1 MSKRQSRQV
10 LFGALL
16 AVVLVWGSP
25 SAGQE
30 WTQSKWGPEDE
41 IGSANYITPERVK
54 LAASLVKTGKT
65 YALGMVT
72 GPDTPAY
79 PPRHYKVYVW
89 DTVLGGPNELTT
101 TDDLA
106 VTWLGVGS
114 QIDGF
119 GHVGIDHVHYNGW
132 KTQDF
137 LSLTG
142 IKKFGVENIPPIVAR
157 GVLLDMT
164 KYYAVDIVP
173 NGTAFNS
180 KEINEVAKRQGIE
193 IREGDVV
200 LFHTGWLK
208 QFAQMGAGEP
218 KLGFPEPGIGVEG
231 ARYLAGKGVVAVG
244 ADTWALEA
252 IPFEKE
258 AERFPVHQELL
269 AKNGTYILENMNTA
283 ALAADAAY
291 EFMFV
296 LGAPRMAGAVQTIVN
311 PVAIR

>member
-1 MSKRQSRQV
+1 MSKRQSRQA

-16 AVVLVWGSP
+16 ATVLVWGYP
-25 SAGQE
+25 ATGQE

-180 KEINEVAKRQGIE
+180 KEIDEAAKRQGY
-193 IREGDVV
+193 RNPRRRRSAVP
-200 LFHTGWLK
+200 H
-208 QFAQMGAGEP
+208 
-218 KLGFPEPGIGVEG
+218 
-231 ARYLAGKGVVAVG
+231 RLA
-244 ADTWALEA
+244 EA
-252 IPFEKE
+252 I
-258 AERFPVHQELL
+258 R
-269 AKNGTYILENMNTA
+269 
-283 ALAADAAY
+283 AD
-291 EFMFV
+291 
-296 LGAPRMAGAVQTIVN
+296 G
-311 PVAIR
+311 

>member
-25 SAGQE
+25 AAGQE

-65 YALGMVT
+65 YTLGMVT

>member
-16 AVVLVWGSP
+16 ATVLVWGYP
-25 SAGQE
+25 AAGQE

-164 KYYAVDIVP
+164 KYYEVDIVP

-180 KEINEVAKRQGIE
+180 KEIDEVAQRQGIE

-208 QFAQMGAGEP
+208 QFAQMGEGEP
-218 KLGFPEPGIGVEG
+218 KIGFPEPGIGVEG

-269 AKNGTYILENMNTA
+269 VKNGTYILENMNTA

-296 LGAPRMAGAVQTIVN
+296 LGTPRMAGAVQTIVN

>member
-1 MSKRQSRQV
+1 MSKRQSRQA

-16 AVVLVWGSP
+16 ATVLVWGYP
-25 SAGQE
+25 ATGQE

-180 KEINEVAKRQGIE
+180 KEIDEAAKRQGIE

-208 QFAQMGAGEP
+208 QFAQMGEGEP
-218 KLGFPEPGIGVEG
+218 KIGFPEPGIGVEG
-231 ARYLAGKGVVAVG
+231 ARYLAGQGVVAVG

-269 AKNGTYILENMNTA
+269 AKNGTYILENMDTA

-296 LGAPRMAGAVQTIVN
+296 LGTPRMAGAVQTIVN

>member
-1 MSKRQSRQV
+1 MSKRQSRQA
-10 LFGALL
+10 LFGTLL
-16 AVVLVWGSP
+16 AAVLAWGYP
-25 SAGQE
+25 AAGQE

-180 KEINEVAKRQGIE
+180 KEIDEVAQRQGVE

-208 QFAQMGAGEP
+208 QFAQMGEGEP
-218 KLGFPEPGIGVEG
+218 KIGFPEPGIGVEG

-296 LGAPRMAGAVQTIVN
+296 LGTPRMAGAVQTIVN

>member
-25 SAGQE
+25 AAGQE

>member
-1 MSKRQSRQV
+1 MSKRQSRQA

-16 AVVLVWGSP
+16 ATVLVWGYP
-25 SAGQE
+25 ATGQE

-89 DTVLGGPNELTT
+89 ETVLGGLNELTT

-142 IKKFGVENIPPIVAR
+142 IKKFGVENIPPIVTR

-180 KEINEVAKRQGIE
+180 KEINEVAQRQGVE

-208 QFAQMGAGEP
+208 QFAQMGEGEP

-269 AKNGTYILENMNTA
+269 TKNGTYILENMNTA
-283 ALAADAAY
+283 ALAVDAAY

>member
-1 MSKRQSRQV
+1 M
-10 LFGALL
+10 
-16 AVVLVWGSP
+16 
-25 SAGQE
+25 
-30 WTQSKWGPEDE
+30 
-41 IGSANYITPERVK
+41 K

-180 KEINEVAKRQGIE
+180 KEIAEVAKRQGVE

-208 QFAQMGAGEP
+208 QFAQMGEGEP

>member
-25 SAGQE
+25 AAGQE

-258 AERFPVHQELL
+258 AELFPVHQELL

>member
-16 AVVLVWGSP
+16 TTVLVWGHPAS
-25 SAGQE
+25 GQE

-54 LAASLVKTGKT
+54 LTASLVKTGKT

-89 DTVLGGPNELTT
+89 ELALEGPNNITA

-119 GHVGIDHVHYNGW
+119 GHVGINHVHYNGW
-132 KTQDF
+132 KTRDL

-142 IKKFGVENIPPIVAR
+142 IKKFGVENIPPIVACCW
-157 GVLLDMT
+157 T
-164 KYYAVDIVP
+164 
-173 NGTAFNS
+173 
-180 KEINEVAKRQGIE
+180 
-193 IREGDVV
+193 
-200 LFHTGWLK
+200 
-208 QFAQMGAGEP
+208 
-218 KLGFPEPGIGVEG
+218 
-231 ARYLAGKGVVAVG
+231 
-244 ADTWALEA
+244 
-252 IPFEKE
+252 
-258 AERFPVHQELL
+258 
-269 AKNGTYILENMNTA
+269 
-283 ALAADAAY
+283 
-291 EFMFV
+291 
-296 LGAPRMAGAVQTIVN
+296 
-311 PVAIR
+311 

>member
-1 MSKRQSRQV
+1 
-10 LFGALL
+10 
-16 AVVLVWGSP
+16 
-25 SAGQE
+25 
-30 WTQSKWGPEDE
+30 
-41 IGSANYITPERVK
+41 
-54 LAASLVKTGKT
+54 
-65 YALGMVT
+65 
-72 GPDTPAY
+72 
-79 PPRHYKVYVW
+79 
-89 DTVLGGPNELTT
+89 
-101 TDDLA
+101 
-106 VTWLGVGS
+106 
-114 QIDGF
+114 
-119 GHVGIDHVHYNGW
+119 
-132 KTQDF
+132 
-137 LSLTG
+137 
-142 IKKFGVENIPPIVAR
+142 
-157 GVLLDMT
+157 MT
-164 KYYAVDIVP
+164 KYYEVDIVP

-180 KEINEVAKRQGIE
+180 REIDEVATRQDVE

-208 QFAQMGAGEP
+208 QFAQMGEGEP
-218 KLGFPEPGIGVEG
+218 EIGFPEPGIGVEG

>member
-25 SAGQE
+25 AAGQE

-180 KEINEVAKRQGIE
+180 KEIDEVVKRQGIE

-200 LFHTGWLK
+200 LFHTGWLE
-208 QFAQMGAGEP
+208 QFAQMGEGEP

>member
-1 MSKRQSRQV
+1 MSKRQSRQA

-16 AVVLVWGSP
+16 ATVLVWSSP
-25 SAGQE
+25 TAGQE

-89 DTVLGGPNELTT
+89 NTVLGGPNELTT

-180 KEINEVAKRQGIE
+180 KEIDEAAQRQGIE

-208 QFAQMGAGEP
+208 QFAQMGEGEP
-218 KLGFPEPGIGVEG
+218 KIGFPEPGIGVEG

-269 AKNGTYILENMNTA
+269 AKNGTYILENMDTA

-296 LGAPRMAGAVQTIVN
+296 LGTPRMAGAVQTIVN

>member
-16 AVVLVWGSP
+16 AAVLVWSYP
-25 SAGQE
+25 VAGQE

-89 DTVLGGPNELTT
+89 ELALEGPNKVTA

-132 KTQDF
+132 KTQDL

-164 KYYAVDIVP
+164 KYYEVDIVP

-180 KEINEVAKRQGIE
+180 KEIDEVAKRQGVE

-200 LFHTGWLK
+200 LFHTGWLE
-208 QFAQMGAGEP
+208 QFAQMGEGEP
-218 KLGFPEPGIGVEG
+218 EIGFPEPGIGVEG

-296 LGAPRMAGAVQTIVN
+296 LGTPRMAGAVQTIVN

>member
-1 MSKRQSRQV
+1 MSKRQSRQA

-16 AVVLVWGSP
+16 ATVLVWSSP
-25 SAGQE
+25 TAGQE

-89 DTVLGGPNELTT
+89 NTVLGGPNELTT

-164 KYYAVDIVP
+164 KYYEVDIVP

-180 KEINEVAKRQGIE
+180 KEIDEVAKRQGVE

-208 QFAQMGAGEP
+208 QFAQMGEGEP
-218 KLGFPEPGIGVEG
+218 KIGFPEPGIGVEG

-296 LGAPRMAGAVQTIVN
+296 LGTPRMAGAVQTIVN

>member
-1 MSKRQSRQV
+1 MSKRQSRQA

-16 AVVLVWGSP
+16 ATVLVWSSP
-25 SAGQE
+25 IAGQE

-89 DTVLGGPNELTT
+89 NTVLGGPNELTT

-180 KEINEVAKRQGIE
+180 KEIDEAAKRQGIE

-208 QFAQMGAGEP
+208 QFAQMGEGEP
-218 KLGFPEPGIGVEG
+218 KIGFPEPGIGVEG

-269 AKNGTYILENMNTA
+269 TKNGTYILENMNTA

-296 LGAPRMAGAVQTIVN
+296 LGTPRMAGAVQTIVN

>member
-1 MSKRQSRQV
+1 MSKRQSRQA

-16 AVVLVWGSP
+16 ATVLVWGYP
-25 SAGQE
+25 ATGQE

-79 PPRHYKVYVW
+79 PPRHYKIYVW
-89 DTVLGGPNELTT
+89 ETVLGGPNELTT

-142 IKKFGVENIPPIVAR
+142 IKKFGVENIPPIVTR

-180 KEINEVAKRQGIE
+180 KEINEVAQRQGVE

-208 QFAQMGAGEP
+208 QFAQMGEGEP

>member
-1 MSKRQSRQV
+1 M
-10 LFGALL
+10 
-16 AVVLVWGSP
+16 
-25 SAGQE
+25 
-30 WTQSKWGPEDE
+30 
-41 IGSANYITPERVK
+41 
-54 LAASLVKTGKT
+54 
-65 YALGMVT
+65 
-72 GPDTPAY
+72 
-79 PPRHYKVYVW
+79 
-89 DTVLGGPNELTT
+89 LGGPNKLTA

-119 GHVGIDHVHYNGW
+119 GHVGIDHVHYNGR

-164 KYYAVDIVP
+164 KYYAVDMVP
-173 NGTAFNS
+173 NGTAFNA
-180 KEINEVAKRQGIE
+180 KEIDEVAKRQGVE

-218 KLGFPEPGIGVEG
+218 GIGFPEPGIGVAG

-258 AERFPVHQELL
+258 AERFPGPPGAIGQERHLYPREHEHGRAGRRCGLRVHVR
-269 AKNGTYILENMNTA
+269 ARRA
-283 ALAADAAY
+283 AHGRGGADDCQSRCDPLKHSGRPSVMQRC
-291 EFMFV
+291 EH
-296 LGAPRMAGAVQTIVN
+296 L
-311 PVAIR
+311 

>member
-16 AVVLVWGSP
+16 ATVLVWGYP
-25 SAGQE
+25 AAGQE

-65 YALGMVT
+65 YPLGMVT

-89 DTVLGGPNELTT
+89 ELVLGGPNKLTA

-173 NGTAFNS
+173 NGTAFNA
-180 KEINEVAKRQGIE
+180 KEIDEVAKRQGVE

-208 QFAQMGAGEP
+208 QFAQMGGGEP
-218 KLGFPEPGIGVEG
+218 GIGFPEPGIGVEG

>member
-1 MSKRQSRQV
+1 MSKRQSRQA

-16 AVVLVWGSP
+16 ATVLVWSSP
-25 SAGQE
+25 TAGQE

-89 DTVLGGPNELTT
+89 NTVLGGPNELTT

-180 KEINEVAKRQGIE
+180 KEIDEAAKRQGIE

-208 QFAQMGAGEP
+208 QFAQMGEGEP
-218 KLGFPEPGIGVEG
+218 KIGFPEPGIGVEG

-269 AKNGTYILENMNTA
+269 AKNGTYILENMDTA

-296 LGAPRMAGAVQTIVN
+296 LGTPRMAGAVQTIVN